1 VSTPEPIKYKKII
14 NKGKEYGADVC
25 KIVGT
30 AVSFIDNLICLD
42 FLRDN
47 PGNVSFMMGEYG
59 SPSRILS
66 PLFGGLYTYA
76 SVGAGKEVARGQI
89 SIENLRS
96 IYMLMGVS

>member
-1 VSTPEPIKYKKII
+1 
-14 NKGKEYGADVC
+14 
-25 KIVGT
+25 
-30 AVSFIDNLICLD
+30 
-42 FLRDN
+42 
-47 PGNVSFMMGEYG
+47 MMGEYG

-96 IYMLMGVS
+96 IYMLMGLS